1 MLGLKSVT
9 AGYTDEDIIHDI
21 SLQIEQG
28 EIVTII
34 GPNGSG
40 KSTLMKSIFGLTSLR
55 GGSIYFRGRDI
66 TGKKPDELVR
76 LGLAYVP
83 QERNI
88 FPSLTVK
95 ENLEMGAILMKERIK
110 ERMDFVMQ
118 IFPEL
123 EIGRAS
129 CRERVLRLV

>member
-1 MLGLKSVT
+1 MLSLDAVT
-9 AGYTDEDIIHDI
+9 AGYTDENIIHDI
-21 SLQIEQG
+21 SLHIDDG

-40 KSTLMKSIFGLTSLR
+40 KSTLMKTIFGLTRQR
-55 GGSIYFRGRDI
+55 GGKIHFRGQDI
-66 TGKKPDELVR
+66 TRKRPEELVR

-95 ENLEMGAILMKERIK
+95 ENLEMGAIFLRGG
-110 ERMDFVMQ
+110 V
-118 IFPEL
+118 
-123 EIGRAS
+123 
-129 CRERVLRLV
+129 RERLEFI

>member
-66 TGKKPDELVR
+66 TGKKPDELVPK
-76 LGLAYVP
+76 L
-83 QERNI
+83 
-88 FPSLTVK
+88 
-95 ENLEMGAILMKERIK
+95 LMI
-110 ERMDFVMQ
+110 
-118 IFPEL
+118 
-123 EIGRAS
+123 
-129 CRERVLRLV
+129 